1 MADTGSA
8 GFWSYTHRD
17 DELVEGRILRLAK
30 KIGNAFELITG
41 KELEVFVDSTE
52 ISWGDSWRERIDKAL
67 LNGTFLI
74 PIVTPKFFLS
84 QECRKEVLT
93 FSGHA
98 ASLGLD
104 DLLLPIYYVDVPAL
118 NEDPSADE
126 VMAIIAKRQ
135 WVDWRH
141 LRLEDEGSQRYRS
154 AINEMALR
162 LKGIVE
168 SVSPSPILTALESGS
183 AEESSE
189 DEPGFLDV
197 MARAE
202 EVMPRWSETLNEI
215 SEVTT
220 DIGSH
225 AQWASDAMAESD
237 RRGRGFAGR
246 LAVVRQMKQR
256 LETPVIR
263 YASLSSKY
271 ASELVAIDPAFIAV
285 IRQVA
290 DGGLAE
296 SDLSA
301 AREFFGVIKGLVES
315 SRQVYPMLEEFSDS
329 VKVPA
334 QQSSDLRPL
343 MKKLGSS
350 IQQVIDGRT
359 IIEEWGRLID
369 ETGLIDDADGQ

>member
-1 MADTGSA
+1 MAT
-8 GFWSYTHRD
+8 
-17 DELVEGRILRLAK
+17 

-41 KELEVFVDSTE
+41 KELAVFVDNTE

-118 NEDPSADE
+118 NEDPSTDE

-135 WVDWRH
+135 WVDWRD
-141 LRLEDEGSQRYRS
+141 LRLEDEKSQRYRT
-154 AINEMALR
+154 AINDMALR
-162 LKGIVE
+162 LKEIVE
-168 SVSPSPILTALESGS
+168 SASPSPILAGLEPSD
-183 AEESSE
+183 AEDASE
-189 DEPGFLDV
+189 EEPGFLDV

-202 EVMPRWSETLNEI
+202 EVMPRWSETLNDI
-215 SEVTT
+215 SGVTT
-220 DIGSH
+220 EIGSH
-225 AQWASDAMAESD
+225 AQWTSNAMKESD

-246 LAVVRQMKQR
+246 LAVIREMKQR
-256 LETPVIR
+256 LDGPVDK
-263 YASLSSKY
+263 YADLSSKY

-290 DGGLAE
+290 DGGLTE
-296 SDLSA
+296 GDLSA
-301 AREFFGVIKGLVES
+301 AREFFRVIKGLVES
-315 SRQVYPMLEEFSDS
+315 SQQVFPMLEEFSES
-329 VKVPA
+329 VKMPA

-343 MKKLGSS
+343 MKKLQLA

-369 ETGLIDDADGQ
+369 ETGLMGDTSA